1 MHPNPAFRQEPV
13 ARNLDMARARGFGA
27 LAVNGA
33 QGPLMAHV
41 PFLLPQDGAYAD
53 LHLARSN
60 PIARA
65 GLPLPAVLAVSGP
78 DAYVS
83 PDWYGMDDQVPTWN
97 YVAVHLR
104 GTLHPLPPE
113 TLRPMVETL
122 SDRLETDLLPK
133 KVWTTDK
140 MGEGVM
146 DRMMRMIL
154 PFRLHI
160 TTVDGTWKLG
170 QNKPAAARAGVA
182 QALEAQ
188 GRDSARE
195 IARLMRDLPQG

>member
-1 MHPNPAFRQEPV
+1 MHPNPAFRQEP
-13 ARNLDMARARGFGA
+13 ADRNLSLARERGFGV

-33 QGPLMAHV
+33 DGPLVAHV
-41 PFLLPQDGAYAD
+41 PFLMSQDGSHAEI
-53 LHLARSN
+53 HLARSN

-65 GLPLPAVLAVSGP
+65 GLPMPAVLAVSGP

-104 GTLHPLPPE
+104 GTLQPLPADS
-113 TLRPMVETL
+113 LRPMVEAL
-122 SDRLETDLLPK
+122 SDRFEQDLLPK

-154 PFRLHI
+154 PFRLQI
-160 TTVDGTWKLG
+160 AQVEGTWKLG
-170 QNKPAAARAGVA
+170 QNKPATARAGVA
-182 QALEAQ
+182 TALEAQ
-188 GRDSARE
+188 KSDSAAE
-195 IARLMRDLPQG
+195 IARLMRALPDG